1 MAAPVSSRAQAVG
14 GDRLRR
20 MCTIMASLM
29 LLMILEWQ
37 WMVASV
43 LHRVII
49 VTGYCDVP
57 LKF

>member
-1 MAAPVSSRAQAVG
+1 VAAPVSSRAQAVG

-49 VTGYCDVP
+49 VTGYCGVP
-57 LKF
+57 